1 MSKCSCPSCKDTQK
15 QLSLIER
22 KLQRISDVMENKENL
37 SKLQLEQMLL
47 ATRLFEIKFFAL
59 SRSIKVM
66 TKDDHDAFLV
76 TFNQL
81 REKLYDLLALI
92 DTRV

>member
-1 MSKCSCPSCKDTQK
+1 
-15 QLSLIER
+15 
-22 KLQRISDVMENKENL
+22 
-37 SKLQLEQMLL
+37 MLL